1 MVDVDVLSHLK
12 EELALA
18 VDKWLWVIVLLSD
31 LKNNKSPKELKN
43 KAVFNVKQN
52 CKHIKFHFL
61 QIFVVFVAYL
71 FPMKIN
77 PPQLIF
83 LPILPHRC
91 IQRVIK
97 FSVNIDHDFKIDVSL
112 LLLGDHET
120 HHENILSATSNF
132 MLQLWSHHIARKRL
146 ADCIN
151 VSWYMYGLLLY
162 FHAYSKLPCTVQ
174 QFATLLGLA
183 WFPVPLPCVYDTW
196 YPNRNNKASFWW
208 IL

>member
-1 MVDVDVLSHLK
+1 MVDVDTLSHLK

-31 LKNNKSPKELKN
+31 LKNNESAKELKN
-43 KAVFNVKQN
+43 KAVLNLKQY

-71 FPMKIN
+71 FSTKIN

-83 LPILPHRC
+83 LPILQH
-91 IQRVIK
+91 QRVIK

-120 HHENILSATSNF
+120 HHENILSATSNWK
-132 MLQLWSHHIARKRL
+132 QTIAG
-146 ADCIN
+146 
-151 VSWYMYGLLLY
+151 S
-162 FHAYSKLPCTVQ
+162 
-174 QFATLLGLA
+174 
-183 WFPVPLPCVYDTW
+183 
-196 YPNRNNKASFWW
+196 
-208 IL
+208 